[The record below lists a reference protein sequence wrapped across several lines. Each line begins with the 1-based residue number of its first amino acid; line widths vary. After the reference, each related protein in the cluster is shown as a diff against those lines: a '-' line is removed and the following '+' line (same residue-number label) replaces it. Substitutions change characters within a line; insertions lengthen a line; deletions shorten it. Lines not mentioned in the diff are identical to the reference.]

1 MIKISVLDWLANR
14 SSANVP
20 NTSPTAVGATAGNL
34 RRAKVGGSGGDR
46 THGQEI
52 KSLLLYH

>member
-1 MIKISVLDWLANR
+1 MHGKCEVVVNEYPEAQFSLHEV
-14 SSANVP
+14 S
-20 NTSPTAVGATAGNL
+20 
-34 RRAKVGGSGGDR
+34 GGSGGDR